1 MFFYDPTFI
10 LLIPALILAGWA
22 QYKVQSTFHR
32 YARVPSS
39 SGITGA
45 QVARKL
51 LLANGIDDVTVEPV
65 KGNLTDHYHPTKKT
79 LFLSEPVFGASTIS
93 AISVAA
99 HEVGHA
105 IQHKEGYKPLSIRSM
120 LVPVANFGNYTAW
133 ILFFVGLIFSM
144 DFLVEIGIVLFT
156 FVVLFQL
163 VTLPVEFNASARAL
177 AQVSYQGFL
186 SNDEVRYSKKV
197 LNAAALTYVAA
208 ALMAVLQLL
217 RLLIIFGG
225 LRRD

>member
-10 LLIPALILAGWA
+10 LLIPALLLAGWA

-32 YARVPSS
+32 YSRMQSN
-39 SGITGA
+39 SGFTGA

-51 LLANGIDDVTVEPV
+51 LQANGIDDVTVEPV
-65 KGNLTDHYHPTKKT
+65 RGNLTDHYHPTKKK
-79 LFLSEPVFGASTIS
+79 LFLSESVFNESSIS
-93 AISVAA
+93 AICVAA
-99 HEVGHA
+99 HEAGHA
-105 IQHKEGYKPLSIRSM
+105 IQHEQEYKPLSIRSM

-163 VTLPVEFNASARAL
+163 VTLPVEFNASSRAL
-177 AQVSYQGFL
+177 AQVSYHGIL
-186 SNDEVRYSKKV
+186 NNEELRYGKKV

-208 ALMAVLQLL
+208 ALMAILQLL

>member
-10 LLIPALILAGWA
+10 ILIPALLLAGWA

-32 YARVPSS
+32 YSRVPSS
-39 SGITGA
+39 TGITGA

-51 LLANGIDDVTVEPV
+51 LQDNGIDDVTVEPV
-65 KGNLTDHYHPTKKT
+65 RGNLTDHYHPTKKT
-79 LFLSEPVFGASTIS
+79 LFLSEPVFGASSIS
-93 AISVAA
+93 AICVAA

-105 IQHKEGYKPLSIRSM
+105 IQHQEDYKPLSIRSM

-133 ILFFVGLIFSM
+133 ILFFLGLIFSM
-144 DFLVEIGIVLFT
+144 DFLVQIGIVLFT

-163 VTLPVEFNASARAL
+163 VTLPVEFTASARAL

-186 SNDEVRYSKKV
+186 NNDELRYGKKV

-208 ALMAVLQLL
+208 ALMAILQLL

>member
-10 LLIPALILAGWA
+10 ILIPALLLAGWA

-32 YARVPSS
+32 YSRVQSN

-51 LLANGIDDVTVEPV
+51 LQANGIDDVTVEPV
-65 KGNLTDHYHPTKKT
+65 RGNLTDHYHPTKKV

-105 IQHKEGYKPLSIRSM
+105 IQHREEYKPLSIRSM

-163 VTLPVEFNASARAL
+163 VTLPVEFNASSRAL
-177 AQVSYQGFL
+177 AQISYQGFL
-186 SNDEVRYSKKV
+186 NNDELRYGKKV

-208 ALMAVLQLL
+208 ALMAILQLL

>member
-1 MFFYDPTFI
+1 MFYYDPTFL

-22 QYKVQSTFHR
+22 QFKVQSTFSR
-32 YARVPSS
+32 YSRVPSN

-51 LLANGIDDVTVEPV
+51 LDANGINDVGVEPT

-79 LFLSEPVFGASTIS
+79 LFLSESVYNQSSIA
-93 AISVAA
+93 AICVAA

-105 IQHKEGYKPLSIRSM
+105 IQHQQDYKPLSIRSM
-120 LVPVANFGNYTAW
+120 LVPAANFGNYTAW
-133 ILFFVGLIFSM
+133 ILFFAGLLFSV
-144 DFLVEIGIVLFT
+144 DYLLEIGIVLFSI
-156 FVVLFQL
+156 VVLFQL
-163 VTLPVEFNASARAL
+163 VTLPVEFNASSRAL
-177 AQVSYQGFL
+177 AQVSYHGFL
-186 SNDEVRYSKKV
+186 TNEELRSGKRV
-197 LNAAALTYVAA
+197 LNAAAWTYVAA

-225 LRRD
+225 RRN

>member
-10 LLIPALILAGWA
+10 LLIPALLLAGWA

-32 YARVPSS
+32 YSRVPSN

-51 LLANGIDDVTVEPV
+51 LQANGIDDVTVEPV
-65 KGNLTDHYHPTKKT
+65 RGNLTDHYHPTKKI
-79 LFLSEPVFGASTIS
+79 LFLSEPVFGESSIS
-93 AISVAA
+93 AVCVAA

-105 IQHKEGYKPLSIRSM
+105 IQHQEGYKPLSIRSM

-144 DFLVEIGIVLFT
+144 DFLVQIGIVLFT

-163 VTLPVEFNASARAL
+163 VTLPVEFNASSRAL

-186 SNDEVRYSKKV
+186 NNDELRYGKKV

-208 ALMAVLQLL
+208 ALMAILQLL

>member
-10 LLIPALILAGWA
+10 ILIPALLLAGWA

-32 YARVPSS
+32 YSRVPSS
-39 SGITGA
+39 TGITGA

-51 LLANGIDDVTVEPV
+51 LQDNGIDDVTVEPV
-65 KGNLTDHYHPTKKT
+65 RGNLTDHYHPTKKT
-79 LFLSEPVFGASTIS
+79 LFLSEPVFGASSIS
-93 AISVAA
+93 AICVAA

-105 IQHKEGYKPLSIRSM
+105 IQHQEDYKPLSIRSM

-133 ILFFVGLIFSM
+133 ILFFLGLIFSM
-144 DFLVEIGIVLFT
+144 DFLVQIGIVLFT

-186 SNDEVRYSKKV
+186 NNDELRYGKKV

-208 ALMAVLQLL
+208 ALMAILQLL

>member
-51 LLANGIDDVTVEPV
+51 LLANGIDDVIVEPV